1 LFPQR
6 EISWGEAET
15 SGSRLVKRPLWY
27 FILLV
32 VIAVG
37 CAKPKTVV
45 APPPPPTPPPPS
57 APPTPP
63 PPEKEPPSPPP
74 VLSPQVGVEGESR
87 QRWDAEAKI
96 QGAEK
101 IVKRIDQK
109 TLAAEQ
115 QELFSTIQSFLSK
128 AREALSLGDFLRAF
142 NLAEKAQILAE
153 GLLSTTR

>member
-1 LFPQR
+1 MTILFPQR

-27 FILLV
+27 FIFLV

-45 APPPPPTPPPPS
+45 APPPPS
-57 APPTPP
+57 APPTPS

-74 VLSPQVGVEGESR
+74 VLSPQVEGESR

-115 QELFSTIQSFLSK
+115 QEIFSTILSFLSK

-153 GLLSTTR
+153 GLLSTPR

>member
-1 LFPQR
+1 LFRQR

-15 SGSRLVKRPLWY
+15 SGTRLVKRPLWY
-27 FILLV
+27 FILLI
-32 VIAVG
+32 VIAMG

-45 APPPPPTPPPPS
+45 APPPPS
-57 APPTPP
+57 APPTPS

-96 QGAEK
+96 EGAEK

-115 QELFSTIQSFLSK
+115 QEIFSTTLSFLSK

-153 GLLSTTR
+153 GLLSTPR

>member
-1 LFPQR
+1 M
-6 EISWGEAET
+6 
-15 SGSRLVKRPLWY
+15 KRPLWY
-27 FILLV
+27 FILLI

-45 APPPPPTPPPPS
+45 APPPPS
-57 APPTPP
+57 VPPTPSS
-63 PPEKEPPSPPP
+63 PEKEPPSPPP
-74 VLSPQVGVEGESR
+74 VLSPQVGIEGGSR

-101 IVKRIDQK
+101 IVNQIDEE

-115 QELFSTIQSFLSK
+115 QEIFSTILSFLSK
-128 AREALSLGDFLRAF
+128 ARKALSLGDFLRAF

-153 GLLSTTR
+153 GLLSTPR